1 MRLTPTSRL
10 SPLAAW
16 LILSG
21 AVATLFPRTIEQ
33 TQLIL
38 AAAMLL
44 SIFWLPGR
52 RYRSA
57 PFLFLFALVALL
69 ALNVRIP
76 LPISWHPL
84 LKLLLRLL
92 IWAALL
98 NIIISSL
105 IAYLLRTAHHDRS
118 PGPTA

>member
-1 MRLTPTSRL
+1 MIPTPASRL

-16 LILSG
+16 LILAG
-21 AVATLFPRTIEQ
+21 AVVTLFPLNLEQ
-33 TQLIL
+33 IQIIL

-44 SIFWLPGR
+44 SVFWLPGR

-69 ALNVRIP
+69 ALNVNIP
-76 LPISWHPL
+76 LPASWHPL
-84 LKLLLRLL
+84 LKLIFSLI

-98 NIIISSL
+98 NILLGSL
-105 IAYLLRTAHHDRS
+105 IAYLLRTSYPARS
-118 PGPTA
+118 PGHSA